1 MSLLRYWNDLAQ
13 RLVADDHTGSPIPG
27 NQAGPT
33 HTSYA
38 LALLHLAMHD
48 ALAGIDG
55 TFAHYAANP
64 VVAPAGTDAEQA
76 MCGAADRMARE
87 LYPTHTGTIATAY
100 QAARAM
106 LGLGGQPQTS
116 SEKYGTKCAE
126 ALILQR
132 QNDGSKAFKNYQ
144 YLPDPGA
151 HRPDPHS
158 PGQQVL
164 GAEWGDVTPFTYA
177 VGAHPPL
184 KAPPSL
190 QSQEYL
196 TAYNQ
201 VYAEGRDDIT
211 RRDPQQAMMGIF
223 WGYDG
228 AQKLGTPPRLYNQ
241 VVRTICDPLSLS
253 LKDEMRLY
261 TLVNVGMADA
271 GIACWHH
278 KYVYNFWR
286 PVVGIREAAFGA
298 GPSGR
303 GDTFKRTDGDPFWCP
318 LGAPDTNGNRPHNF
332 TPNFPAYPSGHSTFG
347 TTCFLLLAK
356 FLDEK
361 AKDIKFEFVSDEF
374 NGISRDSTN
383 VIRPR
388 LARWF
393 TLAQAIQENADSR
406 IYLGV
411 HWKFDAVQ
419 GMKLGEALVPGVYAK
434 MGSPKAPKAKA
445 KAKAAP
451 PAPPQQP
458 TPGWRDPH
466 R

>member
-55 TFAHYAANP
+55 TFDPYADTP
-64 VVAPAGTDAEQA
+64 VAAPAGADADQA

-347 TTCFLLLAK
+347 ATCFLLLAK